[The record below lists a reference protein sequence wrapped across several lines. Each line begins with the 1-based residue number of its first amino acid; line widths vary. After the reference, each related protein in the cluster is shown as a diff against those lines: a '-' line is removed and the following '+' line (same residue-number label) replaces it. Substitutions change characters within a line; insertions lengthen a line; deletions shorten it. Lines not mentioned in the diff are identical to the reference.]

1 MRIIS
6 GKYKGRVLE
15 GFNIE
20 GTRPTMDRVKESFI
34 ASIQLKLKN
43 SVILDL
49 FAGSGSVGFE
59 MISNGASEGYFVD
72 TNKIV
77 IDTLNKNV
85 KKLNPSEKITILKKD
100 FKDALKY
107 FYDNNI
113 KFDII
118 FLDPP
123 YKLNYVNPALELI
136 KKYNLL
142 NKDGIII
149 CEVENEVVNNLSFEI
164 TKEKKY
170 GSKNVI
176 FLKNNG

>member
-1 MRIIS
+1 
-6 GKYKGRVLE
+6 
-15 GFNIE
+15 
-20 GTRPTMDRVKESFI
+20 
-34 ASIQLKLKN
+34 
-43 SVILDL
+43 
-49 FAGSGSVGFE
+49 

-77 IDTLNKNV
+77 IDTLNKNI

-136 KKYNLL
+136 EKYNLL